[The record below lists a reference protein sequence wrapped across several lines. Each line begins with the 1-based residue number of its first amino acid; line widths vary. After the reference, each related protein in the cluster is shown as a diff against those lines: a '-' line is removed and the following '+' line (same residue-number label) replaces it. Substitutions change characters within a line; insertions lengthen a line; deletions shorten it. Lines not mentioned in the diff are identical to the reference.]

1 MKLHLLLFCIVLSLF
16 LENGPVSGLKFA
28 PGKAVKVD
36 NPDGVI
42 EVGKRTK
49 LTCNYAI
56 SVRETVNSIHW
67 YFSVNGYNEKV
78 STLHKLSVSGV
89 YFSNIFGRKLRR

>member
-16 LENGPVSGLKFA
+16 LENGLVSGIKFA
-28 PGKAVKVD
+28 VDAIKVD
-36 NPDGVI
+36 NPDGVV

-49 LTCNYAI
+49 LTCNYMMM
-56 SVRETVNSIHW
+56 RQETVHLIRW

-78 STLHKLSVSGV
+78 STFV
-89 YFSNIFGRKLRR
+89 